1 MSINPLGLHE
11 SSKEVCSDKK
21 LRFGLVHWTLLLFF
35 WGATPSRVIPWNH
48 DPTWMFSQ
56 SHNRNWAGYSSMHLN
71 GSWEWNPIK
80 NCLES
85 SKKLKSEH
93 LYGLILSLWSTK
105 IIQKYFE
112 TDFVTMLD
120 GVMEWTKSKTAVL
133 FLRWKTTF
141 QQVETMDSKIL
152 WTDLDISTTHW
163 LMQCKIPSSFSTNC
177 SKLSI
182 YIIDSCPNFQ
192 ENSQFLPCLE
202 CQALPLQSE
211 DRAFQLKGA
220 MHHYASVH
228 FQLGRLSPNLQ
239 HDAKRTMTHSGIQI
253 QNNQKA
259 SSIVFLI

>member
-1 MSINPLGLHE
+1 MSIKPVRVAWVIQRSLLRQKIEIRLGW
-11 SSKEVCSDKK
+11 
-21 LRFGLVHWTLLLFF
+21 G
-35 WGATPSRVIPWNH
+35 GATPARVIPWNH

-120 GVMEWTKSKTAVL
+120 GVMEWTKNKTAVCFFAGKL
-133 FLRWKTTF
+133 LSNIL
-141 QQVETMDSKIL
+141 QVETMDSKIL

-182 YIIDSCPNFQ
+182 YIIDAWPNFQ
-192 ENSQFLPCLE
+192 ENYRKFTISSMPRMPSAAPAERRKSFPTERSDASLCI
-202 CQALPLQSE
+202 CPLSARTSVSKPTTWCKMHDDTQRHSNPK
-211 DRAFQLKGA
+211 QPKG
-220 MHHYASVH
+220 
-228 FQLGRLSPNLQ
+228 
-239 HDAKRTMTHSGIQI
+239 I
-253 QNNQKA
+253 
-259 SSIVFLI
+259 